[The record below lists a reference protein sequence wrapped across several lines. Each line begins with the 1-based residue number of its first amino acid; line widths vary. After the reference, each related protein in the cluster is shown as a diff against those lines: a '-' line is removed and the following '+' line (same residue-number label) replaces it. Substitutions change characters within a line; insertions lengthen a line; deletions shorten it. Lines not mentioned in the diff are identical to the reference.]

1 MSSLIIQGWFD
12 FDNIYDRAIADAQPG
27 DTLIEI
33 GVWKGASLCYL
44 ASRAKAANKDLC
56 VIGIDNW
63 THVDWDGYN
72 SIMHRDRQAGEM
84 RSPLQQCQDNLTAAG
99 VRDFVRLIQ
108 SDSIAAA
115 ELFDDKSIR
124 FIFVDDT
131 HNSPHIEKELRAWL
145 PKIIPGAWIAGH
157 DYPGN
162 IEEGVRAVFGSDVK
176 QDRTSWTANV

>member
-1 MSSLIIQGWFD
+1 MIAIQGWFD
-12 FDNIYDRAIADAQPG
+12 FDNIYDAAIRDAQPG

-44 ASRAKAANKDLC
+44 ASRAKAANKDLR

-63 THVDWDGYN
+63 KHNDWDGYQTH
-72 SIMHRDRQAGEM
+72 IRKDREQGEF
-84 RSPLQQCQDNLTAAG
+84 RSPFQQCCDNLTAAG
-99 VRDFVRLIQ
+99 VRNFVKLIE

-115 ELFDDKSIR
+115 DLFPDESVR

-131 HNSPHIEKELRAWL
+131 HNSEHIERELRAWL

-162 IEEGVRAVFGSDVK
+162 IEAGVRAVFGSEVK
-176 QDRTSWTANV
+176 QDRTSWVAYV